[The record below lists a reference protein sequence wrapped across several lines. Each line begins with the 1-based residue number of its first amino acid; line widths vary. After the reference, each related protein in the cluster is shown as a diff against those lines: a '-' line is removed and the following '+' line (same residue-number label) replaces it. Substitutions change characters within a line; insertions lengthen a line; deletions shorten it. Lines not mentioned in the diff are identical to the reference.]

1 MEGAEVEIDEVSSN
15 IEYVSL
21 YGACFYKKVY
31 RKGKK

>member
-21 YGACFYKKVY
+21 YGACFYNML
-31 RKGKK
+31 GTGG